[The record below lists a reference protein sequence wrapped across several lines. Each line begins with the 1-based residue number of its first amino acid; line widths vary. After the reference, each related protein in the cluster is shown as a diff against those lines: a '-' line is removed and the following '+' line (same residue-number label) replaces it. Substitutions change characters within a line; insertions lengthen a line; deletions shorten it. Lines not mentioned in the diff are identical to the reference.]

1 MDMGMNSKP
10 TRSTLNPSPAP
21 REREGPDPQ
30 GREGEGLARIF
41 AGETLTRRASLATLS
56 RNAGEG
62 QELQC

>member
-1 MDMGMNSKP
+1 MDMGMNSG
-10 TRSTLNPSPAP
+10 LNRDISPSPAS

-30 GREGEGLARIF
+30 GRKGEGLARIF
-41 AGETLTRRASLATLS
+41 TGETLARRTSLATLS